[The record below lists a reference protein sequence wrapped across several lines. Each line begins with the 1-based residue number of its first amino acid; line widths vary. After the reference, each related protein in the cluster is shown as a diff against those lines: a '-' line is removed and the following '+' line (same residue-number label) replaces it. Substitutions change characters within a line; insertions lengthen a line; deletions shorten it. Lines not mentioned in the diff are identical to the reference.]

1 MTTIAGIWLPLL
13 RPVAMVSILLA
24 SINAFHY
31 FPIPWILTG
40 GGPSKATN
48 VLAIEAYTVAFNAGD
63 MGYGAAGAML
73 MFFFIM
79 IGALVY
85 VRLYINEMRTYE
97 K

>member
-1 MTTIAGIWLPLL
+1 MSNSREQAIAL
-13 RPVAMVSILLA
+13 
-24 SINAFHY
+24 
-31 FPIPWILTG
+31 
-40 GGPSKATN
+40 
-48 VLAIEAYTVAFNAGD
+48 IEQYYAAFNAGD
-63 MGYGAAGAML
+63 MGYVAAGAML